1 MDEIVV
7 QLDDTPELIIELTEL
22 SLDITISDIQPE
34 ATIVLTET
42 NEPDIIEV
50 IPDLPFYVQVFEW
63 PNCPDEPYV
72 PSITLPITSENVL
85 HNGELLSGVLNNIKG
100 INGGVF
106 ITDIYPTISGNV
118 GNKVTSSAGFVLDS
132 CLVDTNLITV
142 SIMALTGHT
151 NYIPIITVND
161 INVTLTSSSDKPIFT
176 GVVELDITATN
187 MVIAKHEDGAQHSC
201 VIEKE
206 TIPSILSVAFTGT
219 YPGIQTELKA
229 GDNFNLHIICD
240 SEVKTIEVDNFSACT
255 YDIINVSSNVE
266 HIINVI
272 IANRG
277 NNTTSCR
284 ARVRVQKI
292 TGSWSEWTL
301 TSNTVSLNNSYP
313 IASFGTITYPIG
325 QKALKNNEAASVIC
339 TATNYDEVNFTSQ
352 TNELTI
358 VDSHENNGTKI
369 VSRLSGTY
377 NISSPNLNGKFTRLA
392 NGASIDISCII
403 NIANVAATI
412 SVSLPAARLRSPA
425 NHTIG
430 LVSNQQLYQIPT
442 MTAPEGIWLGT
453 SFTTSNFTT
462 FSRTLSIQD
471 NNLKGSFNFSALV
484 AVNLAGIITTNI
496 VNSNYVIGGF
506 LLRVLTIPAFPN
518 RQTSIGT
525 SVSNSSKLRCTNL
538 SKGAT
543 GSLNYSFVPSTTE
556 VLNSYTIINNDTWY
570 NCDGANASSNTTG
583 TMQIELEE
591 VV

>member
-72 PSITLPITSENVL
+72 PSITLPITSENVM
-85 HNGELLSGVLNNIKG
+85 HNGELLSSVLGKVKG

-106 ITDIYPTISGNV
+106 ITDISPTTSGNV
-118 GNKVTSSAGFVLDS
+118 GNKITSSAGFVLDS

-142 SIMALTGHT
+142 SIVALTGHT

-161 INVTLTSSSDKPIFT
+161 VSVTLLASSDKPIFT
-176 GVVELDITATN
+176 GTVQLDITATN
-187 MVIAKHEDGAQHSC
+187 VVVAKHEDGAQHSC
-201 VIEKE
+201 VVDKE
-206 TIPSILSVAFTGT
+206 TAPNILSVTFIGA

-229 GDNFNLHIICD
+229 GDSFSLHIICD
-240 SEVKTIEVDNFSACT
+240 SEVKTIEIDNFSACT
-255 YDIINVSSNVE
+255 HSILNVGSGTEHTVNV
-266 HIINVI
+266 V

-277 NNTTSCR
+277 NSTIGCNAS
-284 ARVRVQKI
+284 VRVQKI
-292 TGSWSEWTL
+292 TGSWSEWAL
-301 TSNTVSLNNSYP
+301 SNNTVNLNNSYP
-313 IASFGTITYPIG
+313 IAMFGTITYPIG
-325 QKALKNNEAASVIC
+325 QKALKNSETASVVC
-339 TATNYDEVNFTSQ
+339 TATDYDEVSFTSQ
-352 TNELTI
+352 TNELAI
-358 VDSHENNGTKI
+358 VNSSENTGIKT
-369 VSRLSGTY
+369 VSRLSGGY
-377 NISSPNLNGKFTRLA
+377 NISSPNLSGRFTRIA
-392 NGASIDISCII
+392 NGASTDISCIV
-403 NIANVAATI
+403 NIANVAATV

-425 NHTIG
+425 NHVIG

-442 MTAPEGIWLGT
+442 IVAPEGTWLGT
-453 SFTTSNFTT
+453 GFTTSNFTT
-462 FSRTLSIQD
+462 FSRTLSVQD
-471 NNLKGSFNFSALV
+471 NNLKGSFSFNTLV
-484 AVNLAGIITTNI
+484 AINLAGIVTTNI
-496 VNSNYVIGGF
+496 INSSYVIGGF
-506 LLRVLTIPAFPN
+506 LLRVLTIPAFPT
-518 RQTSIGT
+518 RQANIGT

-543 GSLNYSFVPSTTE
+543 GSLNYNFVSSTTE
-556 VLNSYTIINNDTWY
+556 ALNSYTIVNNDTWY